1 MSRPDTL
8 DLIAVVDDPNSP
20 LVKQFLSR
28 DVGTQTCLQATF
40 ITTQAIEARQRFN
53 RRPVAPAPARL
64 DFHYSEGRGHGGPP
78 VNPPNRPGS
87 FRRPFMNPSV
97 IKGKRRIT
105 GVGAVFWRAPEMI
118 HDKPYD
124 EKVDIFSYGIVLCEL
139 IARVKADPDYLPR
152 IDSTWGVD
160 EEEYRL
166 LVPEGCPEEFLAVT
180 MQCCTVQSELRPS
193 FSRIVEF
200 LHILLEGGD
209 ASSQLS
215 VMLRTLH
222 SIDEDSDS
230 Q

>member
-1 MSRPDTL
+1 MAYLHSKQVIHR
-8 DLIAVVDDPNSP
+8 DLTSKNCLLREDHSVVVADFGLAQCQPISHY
-20 LVKQFLSR
+20 
-28 DVGTQTCLQATF
+28 TQ
-40 ITTQAIEARQRFN
+40 
-53 RRPVAPAPARL
+53 
-64 DFHYSEGRGHGGPP
+64 
-78 VNPPNRPGS
+78 
-87 FRRPFMNPSV
+87 PFMNPSV

-160 EEEYRL
+160 EDEYRL